1 MSAARRRIVLVL
13 QIGFVAVALFL
24 FLSWRLCW
32 SWRYLIPANRR
43 ALSAIRVAHI
53 SIAGLSAS
61 EYRIVRATDTRCY
74 VMAVTQWQL
83 GKGADFEVWG
93 YRYST
98 GQVERVAVLC
108 KYVNYKWRAAITA
121 FENTGQCQSW

>member
-1 MSAARRRIVLVL
+1 
-13 QIGFVAVALFL
+13 
-24 FLSWRLCW
+24 
-32 SWRYLIPANRR
+32 
-43 ALSAIRVAHI
+43 
-53 SIAGLSAS
+53 
-61 EYRIVRATDTRCY
+61 
-74 VMAVTQWQL
+74 MAVTQWQL